1 MLPSA
6 VDSACPEVKESVNLH
21 SFGECFKWHLVIESK
36 IQLPCDKEA
45 NDQSSSNSFY
55 ITVKSQHS
63 PATFYSCKWSTHQIK
78 ANCLSTGWL
87 KDQNPLLLLILNK
100 EQTRTEKKQ
109 DGTFCA
115 CFRNFFFPFLLSS
128 WSKPERSQDKGFSF
142 VSLSRRYLEMIKH
155 THTCLFFPFHL
166 ESSCQGAQNNAS
178 GADGEGRRSRAGKPR
193 FQTRCLCQSCSSA
206 ETTSWGGLPRH
217 PPYLHT
223 GPTGPF
229 TLGYS

>member
-115 CFRNFFFPFLLSS
+115 FVFVISFSPSFCPPGVNL
-128 WSKPERSQDKGFSF
+128 KGHKI
-142 VSLSRRYLEMIKH
+142 RA
-155 THTCLFFPFHL
+155 FH
-166 ESSCQGAQNNAS
+166 SYPWA
-178 GADGEGRRSRAGKPR
+178 EGIWR
-193 FQTRCLCQSCSSA
+193 
-206 ETTSWGGLPRH
+206 W
-217 PPYLHT
+217 
-223 GPTGPF
+223 
-229 TLGYS
+229 